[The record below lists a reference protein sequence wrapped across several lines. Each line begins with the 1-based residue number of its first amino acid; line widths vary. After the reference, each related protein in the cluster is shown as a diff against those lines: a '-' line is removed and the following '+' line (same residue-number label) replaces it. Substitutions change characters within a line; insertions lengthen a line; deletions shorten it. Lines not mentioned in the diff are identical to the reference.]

1 MKIQL
6 IFKNSRSIVIYVIY
20 DRKTRCRDFTRG
32 YFPTMMMK
40 YRNFNV
46 EMQKK
51 NQGLLWR
58 NNSDWVWGSSG
69 EEEDNE

>member
-1 MKIQL
+1 
-6 IFKNSRSIVIYVIY
+6 
-20 DRKTRCRDFTRG
+20 
-32 YFPTMMMK
+32 MMMK